1 MISGKNEASPLLSIR
16 NPLNKIRR
24 YFSTS
29 SIIGRFFGKAK
40 KTTLTLSC
48 LQQTAHTTSRNV
60 CIGFVIA
67 LLSSAFIYLD
77 YWDLSH
83 PILTTLFGLTTLYL
97 LLQEEQKTWFFSG
110 FFSGLFWFWWISVSF
125 KHYNMIWAIPIGLM
139 VIALSYGI
147 LFWLI
152 AWISQKVSSILANI
166 YVRWVHPPRS
176 ITPSKLKVGEP
187 TLNELIIKGTGLLVL
202 SYIHPFGFDWFKPEL
217 MFVESYL
224 GIEKWQFFIILISI
238 TLAIWKKQLLY
249 LVLILLAYQPLSA
262 TLPNNDNSIQIITT
276 HTSVKD
282 KWNKSL
288 HPAQFNALF
297 KSIDKAI
304 DANKTLVILP
314 ESVFPVFLNHS
325 QELIDKLQERAK
337 HISIVVG
344 GLYWDGKT
352 PRNSTYIFTNGK
364 TSVAN
369 KVVLVPFGESNPLPD
384 FLSDWVNK
392 VFYDGAVDYKASKD
406 VIDYQID
413 ENTYRN
419 AICFEA
425 TSEKLYEK
433 NTKGERPKNMIALSN
448 NGWFTPSIE
457 PTQQKLLLQYYSKK
471 YGTTIYHAVN
481 MSVSYVIR
489 NGKVE
494 K

>member
-1 MISGKNEASPLLSIR
+1 MMSGKNEASPLLSIR
-16 NPLNKIRR
+16 NPLNKIRQ
-24 YFSTS
+24 YFSS
-29 SIIGRFFGKAK
+29 FE
-40 KTTLTLSC
+40 LT
-48 LQQTAHTTSRNV
+48 R
-60 CIGFVIA
+60 GFVIA

-83 PILTTLFGLTTLYL
+83 PILTTLFGLTALYL

-110 FFSGLFWFWWISVSF
+110 FFIGLFWFWWISVSF

-152 AWISQKVSSILANI
+152 AFLAKKTTSLLPAT
-166 YVRWVHPPRS
+166 YSLLPL
-176 ITPSKLKVGEP
+176 TLKA
-187 TLNELIIKGTGLLVL
+187 IGLLVL

-224 GIEKWQFFIILISI
+224 GIEKWQFSIILISI
-238 TLAIWKKQLLY
+238 TLAIWKKQFLY
-249 LVLILLAYQPLSA
+249 LFLVLLAYQPTSII
-262 TLPNNDNSIQIITT
+262 TSTIPGSIQIVTT
-276 HTSVKD
+276 HTSVED
-282 KWNKSL
+282 KWKASL
-288 HPAQFNALF
+288 QPAQFDALF
-297 KSIDKAI
+297 KSIDQAI
-304 DANKTLVILP
+304 GANKTLVILP
-314 ESVFPVFLNHS
+314 ESVFPVFLNRS
-325 QELIDKLQERAK
+325 QEVIDKLQERAK
-337 HISIVVG
+337 RISIVVG

-364 TSVAN
+364 ISVAN

-392 VFYDGAVDYKASKD
+392 VFYDGAIDYKASKD
-406 VIDYQID
+406 VIDYKID

-425 TSEKLYEK
+425 TSEKLYEG
-433 NTKGERPKNMIALSN
+433 TPENMIVLSN

-481 MSVSYVIR
+481 MSESYVIR